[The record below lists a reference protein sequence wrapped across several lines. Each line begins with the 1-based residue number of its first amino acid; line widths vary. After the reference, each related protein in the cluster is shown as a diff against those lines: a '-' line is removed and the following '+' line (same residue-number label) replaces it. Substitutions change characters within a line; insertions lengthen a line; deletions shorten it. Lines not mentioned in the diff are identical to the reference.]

1 MIAIFVSY
9 NQAFNDEFVEL
20 LEQFGQRGFTR
31 WDEVMGRGCESGEP
45 HYGNHAWPAM
55 NQAVLTMVDDSI
67 ADRVLEALHEKDLAY
82 PDLGLRAFSWRID
95 KHI

>member
-1 MIAIFVSY
+1 
-9 NQAFNDEFVEL
+9 
-20 LEQFGQRGFTR
+20 
-31 WDEVMGRGCESGEP
+31 
-45 HYGNHAWPAM
+45 M

-67 ADRVLEALHEKDLAY
+67 ADGVLEALHEKDLAY